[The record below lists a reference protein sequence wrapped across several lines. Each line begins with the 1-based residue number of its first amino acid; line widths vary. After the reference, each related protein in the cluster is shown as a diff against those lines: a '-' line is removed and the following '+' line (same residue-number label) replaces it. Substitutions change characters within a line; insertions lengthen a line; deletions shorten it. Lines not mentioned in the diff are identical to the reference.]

1 MRVTFCWDQQDVAGA
16 HFMVA
21 VGGVRFLQQQELR
34 NERNITTDIYIGIAS
49 DFGVHCL
56 TFATAKERQRCK
68 QQRYHA
74 FAARAVN

>member
-21 VGGVRFLQQQELR
+21 VGGVRFLQQQGLR

-56 TFATAKERQRCK
+56 LL
-68 QQRYHA
+68 QQQKKDRDA
-74 FAARAVN
+74 NSKGTMLCCACS